1 MVVATRVAGLPPL
14 SPATRSRPSPEVFST
29 QKVRKQYFSVNI
41 FSSEKISRLPYNP
54 DMESA
59 ALDGCPQRA
68 GLNWL
73 LHRAAQ
79 KLGAAMQEAAAR
91 HGLTTRG
98 QLVLTALA
106 SEEFRRT
113 QLALGQ
119 ALGLDKTTLTAELDR
134 LERAGLVVRAPD
146 PNDRRVRVPVITD
159 RGRAVQCEVEKLHE
173 GVERDFTA
181 DLGPREC
188 QTLRTAL
195 QRLIAADRRPDS
207 GSCL

>member
-1 MVVATRVAGLPPL
+1 MIGVMNAPVD
-14 SPATRSRPSPEVFST
+14 PACVRRS
-29 QKVRKQYFSVNI
+29 
-41 FSSEKISRLPYNP
+41 
-54 DMESA
+54 
-59 ALDGCPQRA
+59 

-79 KLGAAMQEAAAR
+79 KLGTAAQEAAGR
-91 HGLTTRG
+91 HGVTTRG

-134 LERAGLVVRAPD
+134 LERAGLIVRKPD
-146 PNDRRVRVPVITD
+146 PTDRRVRVPVITEQ
-159 RGRAVQCEVEKLHE
+159 GRVVQAEVEQVHI
-173 GVERDFTA
+173 GVETEFTA
-181 DLGPREC
+181 GLEPGEAHHLC
-188 QTLRTAL
+188 ELLRKVI
-195 QRLIAADRRPDS
+195 QSDHRPGT

>member
-1 MVVATRVAGLPPL
+1 MDLAADHGCV
-14 SPATRSRPSPEVFST
+14 
-29 QKVRKQYFSVNI
+29 KQ
-41 FSSEKISRLPYNP
+41 
-54 DMESA
+54 
-59 ALDGCPQRA
+59 A

-79 KLGAAMQEAAAR
+79 KLGAVTQEAAAR
-91 HGLTTRG
+91 HGITARG

-113 QLALGQ
+113 QLALGH

-134 LERAGLVVRAPD
+134 LERAGLIVREPD

-159 RGRAVQCEVEKLHE
+159 RGRAVQAEVERLHQQ
-173 GVERDFTA
+173 VEREFTA
-181 DLGPREC
+181 DLDPRQRHELRV
-188 QTLRTAL
+188 TLE
-195 QRLIAADRRPDS
+195 RLIDSDHRPGT